1 MFLGSLPR
9 RPSKEAAYKQLR
21 SHIIIMASCAAVIRA
36 TPYILHFLARDGDIQ
51 ELKLDLFTVAC
62 HSRLMSMCCACAT
75 KATVSSRPLQGTMEL
90 VATVPA

>member
-51 ELKLDLFTVAC
+51 ELKLDL
-62 HSRLMSMCCACAT
+62 
-75 KATVSSRPLQGTMEL
+75 
-90 VATVPA
+90 